1 MLKKMVIGIKLEI
14 RQKKEDS
21 ISENQVNGITCNNY
35 NHCFNFFLN
44 LQFDFLVIFL
54 VVLFKA
60 WLR

>member
-35 NHCFNFFLN
+35 NHCFNFFLIYC
-44 LQFDFLVIFL
+44 LTF
-54 VVLFKA
+54 
-60 WLR
+60 